1 MNVRW
6 AYRARE
12 DRRELISHVEK
23 ESLTVAVEL
32 DDRIDA
38 ALRRLA
44 EYPQS
49 GRLGRAPDT
58 RELVIH
64 RTPYIAIYQID
75 DRGVRIVRLI
85 HAAAD
90 WPGPIGEP

>member
-6 AYRARE
+6 AHRARE
-12 DRRELISHVEK
+12 DRRELISHVETQ
-23 ESLTVAVEL
+23 SLANAVEL

-38 ALRRLA
+38 ALRRLV

-49 GRLGRAPDT
+49 GRPGRALDT

-64 RTPYIAIYQID
+64 RTPYIAI
-75 DRGVRIVRLI
+75 RLI
-85 HAAAD
+85 HGAAD
-90 WPGPIGEP
+90 WPGPIGDP